1 MELIQKII
9 HALTQVHPPH
19 LMVVHFPVGLTGG
32 ALFFLILAIIYK
44 KEIFEKIAFANISL
58 AALSTIV
65 AAGVGIRDNIH
76 FYNGLAANHVTKIIL
91 ASTLFLITTL
101 TAYARWKNPDLF
113 HKTTA
118 KVFYRLAYFVS
129 FGIAIVL
136 GFLGGVIVYGF

>member
-19 LMVVHFPVGLTGG
+19 IMVVHFPVGLTGG
-32 ALFFLILAIIYK
+32 ALFFLILAIIFK

-65 AAGVGIRDNIH
+65 AAGMGIRDNIH
-76 FYNGLAANHVTKIIL
+76 FYNGLAANHITKIIL
-91 ASTLFLITTL
+91 ASSLFLITTL
-101 TAYARWKNPDLF
+101 AAYARWKNPDLF
-113 HKTTA
+113 HMRIS